1 MLPIGTEM
9 VAFSKALGK
18 LPKAETIETKSQ
30 NLSLLLW
37 LLNQILGNLSTICP
51 WPVQG
56 VLEDSKEGGTATF
69 SFV

>member
-1 MLPIGTEM
+1 M
-9 VAFSKALGK
+9 VAFSKAPGK

-30 NLSLLLW
+30 NLSLLW

-56 VLEDSKEGGTATF
+56 VLEDSKEGGTASF